1 MPVRSMT
8 GYGEQSVL
16 TDHWEISV
24 RIKTLNHRHL
34 DPRVSGLDRYPSL
47 NLKVRDILQ
56 KSFDRGRIDLDVEL
70 KRTRQTPTL
79 KFDPELAKQY
89 RAELKNFSEM
99 LDLKQEPTLEFLLS
113 MEGVTER
120 VMVEEDTLWTTIEPA
135 LLQSIEQVQQMRTM
149 EGDRLEQEFH
159 QFVGELKTITG
170 TIGERMPEL
179 KEGFRQRLLERIEAL
194 NGNVTIDEGRIE
206 EEVVLFV
213 ERSDISEEIARL
225 HSHFEAT
232 NTALKSDKPAGKTL
246 DFLAQEMGREINT
259 IGAKSK
265 DASVSHNVIDMK
277 SVLEKFREQVR
288 NIE

>member
-1 MPVRSMT
+1 MSVRSMT

-16 TDHWEISV
+16 TDHWEICV
-24 RIKTLNHRHL
+24 RVKTLNHRHL

-47 NLKVRDILQ
+47 NLKVRDLLQ

-79 KFDPELAKQY
+79 RFDPELAKQY

-99 LDLKQEPTLEFLLS
+99 LGLNQEPTLEFLLS

-120 VMVEEDTLWTTIEPA
+120 VMVEEDTLWSSIEPV
-135 LLQSIEQVQQMRTM
+135 LLDAIKQVQQMRTM
-149 EGDRLEQEFH
+149 EGKRLEQEFY
-159 QFVGELKTITG
+159 QFVDELKSITG
-170 TIGERMPEL
+170 IISERMPEL
-179 KEGFRQRLLERIEAL
+179 KELFRQRLLERIEAL

-213 ERSDISEEIARL
+213 ERADISEELARL

-232 NTALKSDKPAGKTL
+232 QSALESDKPAGKTL
-246 DFLAQEMGREINT
+246 DFIAQEMGREINT
-259 IGAKSK
+259 IGAKAK
-265 DASVSHNVIDMK
+265 DASISHNVIDMK